1 MWRKLKILLVALAL
15 SLSLSLPLSSQD
27 LSSQESSL
35 PITLSRED
43 YEAMLAAMEAASAAL
58 TTSNDEIAR
67 LEKLSTKLYFVCGT
81 LLVVDLALTITVIVQ
96 ELKGK

>member
-1 MWRKLKILLVALAL
+1 LKILLVALAL
-15 SLSLSLPLSSQD
+15 SLSLSLPLSSQQS
-27 LSSQESSL
+27 SSQESSL

-43 YEAMLAAMEAASAAL
+43 YEAMLAAMELAASAL

-81 LLVVDLALTITVIVQ
+81 LLVVDLVLTIMIIAQ